1 MITIQ
6 MVQYTLEHGGS
17 SSSQD
22 TTSHPGSSVPSVF
35 MKPKLTSH
43 PDSVTCCQASML
55 TANCIQTANAFIQSL
70 FCFLNKFCEC
80 HSVYNKL
87 TAEVML
93 YLSKMAWSSQ

>member
-6 MVQYTLEHGGS
+6 MVQYTLEHDSS

-22 TTSHPGSSVPSVF
+22 TTIHAGSSAPSAF

-43 PDSVTCCQASML
+43 PDSLTCCQASVL
-55 TANCIQTANAFIQSL
+55 TANFIQTANAFIQSL
-70 FCFLNKFCEC
+70 FYFLNKFCEY

-87 TAEVML
+87 TAEVMF
-93 YLSKMAWSSQ
+93 YLSKMVWSSQ